1 MARKTRK
8 PKEPKE
14 IPELDADVVKRLE
27 LLKQDKERNM
37 ELIRVMEN
45 ELKKSD
51 SQSEK
56 GRICKSIHCYEE
68 NIGRIDCETRILTN
82 QMSILECDDK
92 PVRIQ
97 AFGKVSLEDKLV
109 NAYCAK
115 CASPDLKITK
125 IIQIECRKC
134 GRKRL
139 ITVRMDESKR

>member
-1 MARKTRK
+1 MTRKTRK
-8 PKEPKE
+8 PKEPEKV
-14 IPELDADVVKRLE
+14 PELDADVVKRLE
-27 LLKQDKERNM
+27 ILKEDKEKNE

-51 SQSEK
+51 SPSEK

-68 NIGRIDCETRILTN
+68 NIRRIDCETRILTN

-92 PVRIQ
+92 PIRIQ
-97 AFGKVSLEDKLV
+97 TSGEVTLEDKLV

-139 ITVRMDESKR
+139 ITARLDESKR